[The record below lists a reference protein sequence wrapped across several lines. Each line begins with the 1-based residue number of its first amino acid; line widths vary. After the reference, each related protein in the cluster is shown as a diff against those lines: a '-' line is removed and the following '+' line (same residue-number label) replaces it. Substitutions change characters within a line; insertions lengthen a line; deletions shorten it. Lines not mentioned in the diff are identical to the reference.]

1 MIQRYARTAGIL
13 LLLTIVA
20 GFFGELYVPSKL
32 LSSRAATTAA
42 NVTAHE
48 LLFRF
53 GFAAYLVEGCCDIA
67 LALLFYVLLK
77 PVDRYL
83 ALLSAFFG
91 LVSTATFALTQLVY
105 FSALPLQ
112 RNLPSFTPDQ
122 ISSLVQLSVKLYGL
136 GSGVFMVF
144 YGVATLLRGYL
155 MYRSTYLP
163 RVVGA
168 LLALAGV
175 AFIIKSFALVLAP
188 AYASDF
194 LLAPVFL
201 ATVILT
207 GWLLMRGV
215 DVAKWE
221 AMNRANNVS
230 NISSAPLTS
239 LA

>member
-1 MIQRYARTAGIL
+1 MKSSNIETEVVQRYAKTAGAL

-32 LSSRAATTAA
+32 VSREAATTVA
-42 NVTAHE
+42 NITAHQ
-48 LLFRF
+48 LLFRL
-53 GFAAYLVEGCCDIA
+53 GFAAYLVEACCDIA

-77 PVDRYL
+77 PVDKHL

-91 LVSTATFALTQLVY
+91 LVSTSTFALTELMY
-105 FSALPLQ
+105 FSALPIQ
-112 RNLPSFTPDQ
+112 RSLLSFTPDQ
-122 ISSLVQLSVKLYGL
+122 VAAVTQLFVKLYGI

-155 MYRSTYLP
+155 IYRSTYLP
-163 RVVGA
+163 RILGA
-168 LLALAGV
+168 LLALAGI
-175 AFIIKSFALVLAP
+175 AFIIKSATLVLAP

-201 ATVILT
+201 AIVTLT
-207 GWLLMRGV
+207 GWLLVRGV

-221 AMNRANNVS
+221 EIGRANNV
-230 NISSAPLTS
+230 TM
-239 LA
+239 